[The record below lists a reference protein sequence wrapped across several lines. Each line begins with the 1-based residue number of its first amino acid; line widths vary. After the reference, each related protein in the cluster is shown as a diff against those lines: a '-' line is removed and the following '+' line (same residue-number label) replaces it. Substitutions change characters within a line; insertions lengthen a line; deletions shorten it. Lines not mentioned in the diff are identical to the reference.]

1 MMSWF
6 AGLQVR
12 QDGGRHIG
20 TVFPSTNRSFPPSR
34 LSMAFLPSS
43 AALGKARGRP
53 SVVASTRT
61 QAAAHDVLLPSS
73 PPSSFSDQPFGTL
86 LAASDDLSAALT
98 APAPYQT
105 FEPVVNVPALSA
117 FAFVTVV
124 FGLLQLRINQ
134 VQTAAERRKAALES
148 LRVVKSLQL
157 GADDFAAAAK
167 DVDEEVDDTGTKPAG
182 RSSIS
187 EASVRAALDEYEAAL
202 REELGLRQIVPGI
215 RIVAPGDPKS
225 AEADLAAARQ
235 FLGLAI
241 NDAGE
246 VVPIAEGTAVQ
257 RSTGNENEEEGEKG
271 MSTASKAVLLAVAV
285 LQLGLLYLLS
295 FDPMAAT
302 TDAGVFQ

>member
-1 MMSWF
+1 M
-6 AGLQVR
+6 
-12 QDGGRHIG
+12 
-20 TVFPSTNRSFPPSR
+20 
-34 LSMAFLPSS
+34 
-43 AALGKARGRP
+43 
-53 SVVASTRT
+53 
-61 QAAAHDVLLPSS
+61 LLASS
-73 PPSSFSDQPFGTL
+73 PPSSFSHQPFGTL

-105 FEPVVNVPALSA
+105 FEPVVNVPALGA

-124 FGLLQLRINQ
+124 FGLLQLRINR

-157 GADDFAAAAK
+157 GADDFSA
-167 DVDEEVDDTGTKPAG
+167 DVGDTKSADRP
-182 RSSIS
+182 SIS

-235 FLGLAI
+235 FLGLDI

-302 TDAGVFQ
+302 TDAGVFH

>member
-1 MMSWF
+1 M
-6 AGLQVR
+6 
-12 QDGGRHIG
+12 
-20 TVFPSTNRSFPPSR
+20 
-34 LSMAFLPSS
+34 
-43 AALGKARGRP
+43 
-53 SVVASTRT
+53 
-61 QAAAHDVLLPSS
+61 LLASS
-73 PPSSFSDQPFGTL
+73 PPSSFSHQPFGTL

-105 FEPVVNVPALSA
+105 FEPVVNVPALGA

-124 FGLLQLRINQ
+124 FGLLQLRINR

-157 GADDFAAAAK
+157 GADDFSA
-167 DVDEEVDDTGTKPAG
+167 DVGDTKSADRP
-182 RSSIS
+182 SIS

-235 FLGLAI
+235 FLGLDI

>member
-1 MMSWF
+1 MLL
-6 AGLQVR
+6 A
-12 QDGGRHIG
+12 
-20 TVFPSTNRSFPPSR
+20 
-34 LSMAFLPSS
+34 SS
-43 AALGKARGRP
+43 H
-53 SVVASTRT
+53 S
-61 QAAAHDVLLPSS
+61 
-73 PPSSFSDQPFGTL
+73 SSFSHQPSGTL

-105 FEPVVNVPALSA
+105 FEPVVNVPALGA

-124 FGLLQLRINQ
+124 FGLLQLRINR

-157 GADDFAAAAK
+157 GADDFSA
-167 DVDEEVDDTGTKPAG
+167 DVGDTKSADRP
-182 RSSIS
+182 SIS

-235 FLGLAI
+235 FLGLDI